1 MRVLFL
7 CFGLLLKDSAS
18 EPFIFMTSHP
28 YFADLSANSS
38 VFRRLNTFK
47 APVPQEFS
55 DFSEISF
62 RVSFPNHKR

>member
-1 MRVLFL
+1 MQVLFL
-7 CFGLLLKDSAS
+7 CIGLVLKGSDA

-47 APVPQEFS
+47 HLVPQAFS

>member
-7 CFGLLLKDSAS
+7 YFGLFLKGSAS

-28 YFADLSANSS
+28 FFADLSANSS

-47 APVPQEFS
+47 PPVPQAFS